1 MDDKKLK
8 ELQRL
13 SAMAKLGS
21 SPIKSPDY
29 VSPLEN
35 DVMKVKGGDLPEDS
49 VTKIKNAT
57 QKIDTKEIAPI
68 LSGSDFEQKIA
79 KLRALKAAGKKVAGI
94 IPFAGAGM
102 AALSGD
108 PAMAAEELASDAMG
122 PAGMAYD
129 ALKPD
134 VAGNPEEESMMLA
147 ERDAMENYKN
157 SPAGKAAKLAKL
169 KALMQK

>member
-1 MDDKKLK
+1 MDKKELLK
-8 ELQRL
+8 LM
-13 SAMAKLGS
+13 ATAKLGA

-29 VSPLEN
+29 ESPLED
-35 DVMKVKGGDLPEDS
+35 DVMKVKSLKNEAAEP
-49 VTKIKNAT
+49 VTKIKGMT
-57 QKIDTKEIAPI
+57 DKIDTKQIAPV
-68 LSGSDFEQKIA
+68 LSGNDFTSKIA
-79 KLRALKAAGKKVAGI
+79 ALRALKGAGKKVAGV

-169 KALMQK
+169 KALMEK